1 MTDKNKEIYEV
12 FELKNLFKNLLE
24 RKWWILGFFIA
35 TLAISLAIS
44 FFRVPQYMVQSAVRV
59 ERNYFYYNDEIYRF
73 FPEESSNL
81 WIFPSSNAY
90 NLETRALLD
99 IKSKLMSDEFLKEL
113 ELYLDNRFLVGTLKD
128 IIDIETDTEER
139 YLKITVVYKNAE
151 DALLIINSATDLLEE
166 IRSSELEDSWS
177 DLVTNSDEQI
187 KKLENEII
195 EIPVMDEA
203 AADLLTEEEIDS
215 KTDDLRVLKGIN
227 DQLQNKEIFTDR
239 IDVLNKPGKDD
250 VVELNNLKR
259 DILFSLITAFV
270 MGILAGII
278 SSYFINLKKQK

>member
-24 RKWWILGFFIA
+24 RKWWVLGFFIA

-90 NLETRALLD
+90 NLETRTLVE

-259 DILFSLITAFV
+259 DILFSLITAFI

>member
-24 RKWWILGFFIA
+24 RKWWVLGFFIA

-90 NLETRALLD
+90 NLETRTLVE

-259 DILFSLITAFV
+259 DILFSLITAFI
-270 MGILAGII
+270 MGILARII

>member
-24 RKWWILGFFIA
+24 RKWWVLGFFIA

>member
-24 RKWWILGFFIA
+24 RKWWVLGFFIA

-90 NLETRALLD
+90 NLETRTLVE

-113 ELYLDNRFLVGTLKD
+113 ELYLDNRFLVGILKD
-128 IIDIETDTEER
+128 IIDVDTYIEER

>member
-24 RKWWILGFFIA
+24 RKWWVLGFFIA

-113 ELYLDNRFLVGTLKD
+113 ELYLNNRFLVGTLKD

>member
-24 RKWWILGFFIA
+24 RKWWVLGFFIA

-259 DILFSLITAFV
+259 DILFSLITAFI